1 MAPQKPKSR
10 TTLYIGLVLTVITF
24 TWLFIV
30 MHRVNQP
37 LQLPS
42 TEMGNTGKDKLPIQ
56 TRSKPVVKP
65 PLLVPVQRNH
75 VTEPA
80 KLSTKEE
87 FVVVFSTDCTPYQ
100 DWQSLLLFHSAKEVR
115 QPGRIVRIA
124 SGCDESKQRELTD
137 LYAQLH
143 PEYAV
148 HFTPDYKT
156 DPKTK
161 QKYHFYNKPF
171 GLKHWLENSNP
182 PIRSGT
188 VIGLVDP
195 DFIFLRPLTAQM
207 AGQNNNLVSGRVKMN
222 EIFEKVE
229 HGRPVSQQYGLGAPW
244 VIDDHKKFNRTHI
257 CGANS
262 PCLDVPDVGEGDK
275 YYSVGPPYILERDDF
290 YRLTKSWC
298 DFVPRVYEKYPHL
311 LAEMYAYSTA
321 AAHERL
327 PHLRV
332 DHYMVSNV
340 DAGGEGWQW
349 VDELKGDVCSPPV
362 DGVYYPDKPLPTFI
376 HYCQGYRVGDW
387 GYAKR
392 RVDTNI
398 FSCSTPLLAD
408 LPISEL
414 LKMNYF
420 INDKGEKKELGP
432 RQSNRN
438 LFVMCVGYNALNKAV
453 IDYKK
458 KMCTSRGLPANM
470 SKITNIIMNRH

>member
-10 TTLYIGLVLTVITF
+10 TTLYIGVVLTAITLAWLVVI
-24 TWLFIV
+24 L
-30 MHRVNQP
+30 HRVSQA
-37 LQLPS
+37 
-42 TEMGNTGKDKLPIQ
+42 TGTVPPEENSNKGPILAI
-56 TRSKPVVKP
+56 SKPVANP
-65 PLLVPVQRNH
+65 PPQKRSPV
-75 VTEPA
+75 VEPA
-80 KLSTKEE
+80 KVSEE

-100 DWQSLLLFHSAKEVR
+100 DWQSLLVFHSAKEVK
-115 QPGRIVRIA
+115 QPGRVVRIA
-124 SGCDESKQRELTD
+124 SGCDEAKQRELTD

-171 GLKHWLENSNP
+171 GLRHWLENSNP
-182 PIRSGT
+182 PILPGT
-188 VIGLVDP
+188 VIGLIDP

-207 AGQNNNLVSGRVKMN
+207 AGQNNNLVSGRVKMS

-229 HGRPVSQQYGLGAPW
+229 RGRPVSQQYGLGAPW

-257 CGANS
+257 CGPKS
-262 PCLDVPDVGEGDK
+262 PCLDVLDVGEGDK
-275 YYSVGPPYILERDDF
+275 YYSVGPPYILEREDF

-298 DFVPRVYEKYPHL
+298 DFVPRVYENYPHL

-362 DGVYYPDKPLPTFI
+362 NGIYYPDKPLPTFV

-398 FSCSTPLLAD
+398 FSCSMPLLAD
-408 LPISEL
+408 LPVSDL
-414 LKMNYF
+414 STMNYF
-420 INDKGEKKELGP
+420 INDKGEVSISDLIIIYFRVLNFWYRKKNWAHDNPNEIY
-432 RQSNRN
+432 SS
-438 LFVMCVGYNALNKAV
+438 CVSV
-453 IDYKK
+453 I
-458 KMCTSRGLPANM
+458 TL
-470 SKITNIIMNRH
+470 